1 MPPAAMAGWGKTGE
15 REVPPLELAGQ
26 VRAVL
31 PTVVAGQGERGSR
44 QQWLRDRLGLHK
56 TSYLHVIF
64 EDTMIFEDSKD
75 LLTHSF
81 HF

>member
-26 VRAVL
+26 VRAVP